1 MANIQK
7 LVQRLDYS
15 AMSYTIEGSIGN
27 LCNERLFVQ
36 RAVKPKNNFLMQQA
50 FFVQHAEVTEMD
62 HDLEGTGLSRPKTTT
77 SSQHE
82 KPPDTGEAADVEG
95 LDPEELME
103 SAKSVKPKQVSMVEE
118 LHG

>member
-1 MANIQK
+1 M
-7 LVQRLDYS
+7 
-15 AMSYTIEGSIGN
+15 
-27 LCNERLFVQ
+27 Q

-50 FFVQHAEVTEMD
+50 FFVQHAEVA
-62 HDLEGTGLSRPKTTT
+62 EGTGPSRPKTTT